1 MIGLCSYYSRYF
13 TCSKR
18 PKLSDVNVKLC
29 PSFTQNEDEEDAI
42 WEQRR
47 YEIVKDVAASLVQRP
62 NSTYDSVSQLDEY
75 NKGGATQHILLWKAM
90 GNIEDALKE
99 LED

>member
-1 MIGLCSYYSRYF
+1 MQDLDKVYQLL
-13 TCSKR
+13 T
-18 PKLSDVNVKLC
+18 DA
-29 PSFTQNEDEEDAI
+29 FTQ
-42 WEQRR
+42 
-47 YEIVKDVAASLVQRP
+47 
-62 NSTYDSVSQLDEY
+62 LDTY